1 MHLLKIHGRIR
12 YQIKK
17 GHRKGGEVKKMESV
31 LLKSYNGFTI
41 EKSWNL
47 KSDGTIDKDS
57 IIYSAYDSDGD
68 LVTASNNLIALKKEL
83 R

>member
-1 MHLLKIHGRIR
+1 
-12 YQIKK
+12 
-17 GHRKGGEVKKMESV
+17 MESV

-41 EKSWNL
+41 EKSWDL

-68 LVTASNNLIALKKEL
+68 LVTASNNLALLKKEL

>member
-1 MHLLKIHGRIR
+1 
-12 YQIKK
+12 
-17 GHRKGGEVKKMESV
+17 MESV

>member
-1 MHLLKIHGRIR
+1 
-12 YQIKK
+12 
-17 GHRKGGEVKKMESV
+17 MESA

-41 EKSWNL
+41 EKSWEL
-47 KSDGTIDKDS
+47 KSDGTIDRDS

-68 LVTASNNLIALKKEL
+68 LVTASNNLITLKKEL